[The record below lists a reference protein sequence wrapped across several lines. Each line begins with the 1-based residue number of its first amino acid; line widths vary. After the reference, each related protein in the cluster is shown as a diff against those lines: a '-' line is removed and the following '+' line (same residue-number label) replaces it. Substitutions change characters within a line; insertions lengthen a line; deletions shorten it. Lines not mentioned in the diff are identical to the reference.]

1 MNKIKE
7 TLHEKRKATEDKKRK
22 ADAWVQDVILAKK
35 GDDEAYIRMIERC
48 KQSMYKVAR
57 SYLKNE
63 EDIADVLQES
73 ILKCYQ
79 SLTRLQKPHFF
90 KTWLIR
96 IVINECNDL
105 LRKKKRECQMEE
117 EEMPFMGQKEQGYS
131 NVEFEDLMQC
141 IPEKYRTILVLYY
154 AEGYNSREIAMMLG
168 MRSATVRTRLVRGR
182 TLLKIYL
189 GDK

>member
-1 MNKIKE
+1 ME
-7 TLHEKRKATEDKKRK
+7 EKRKATEDKKRK

-131 NVEFEDLMQC
+131 NVEFEDLMRC

>member
-1 MNKIKE
+1 ME
-7 TLHEKRKATEDKKRK
+7 EKRKATEDKKRK

-105 LRKKKRECQMEE
+105 LRKKKESAKWRKRKCRLWD
-117 EEMPFMGQKEQGYS
+117 KRS
-131 NVEFEDLMQC
+131 KD
-141 IPEKYRTILVLYY
+141 
-154 AEGYNSREIAMMLG
+154 IAMWN
-168 MRSATVRTRLVRGR
+168 
-182 TLLKIYL
+182 LKI
-189 GDK
+189 

>member
-1 MNKIKE
+1 M
-7 TLHEKRKATEDKKRK
+7 
-22 ADAWVQDVILAKK
+22 
-35 GDDEAYIRMIERC
+35 
-48 KQSMYKVAR
+48 
-57 SYLKNE
+57 KNE

-117 EEMPFMGQKEQGYS
+117 EEMSFMGQKEQGYS

-141 IPEKYRTILVLYY
+141 IPEKYRMQRDIIQ
-154 AEGYNSREIAMMLG
+154 GKSQ
-168 MRSATVRTRLVRGR
+168 
-182 TLLKIYL
+182 
-189 GDK
+189 

>member
-1 MNKIKE
+1 
-7 TLHEKRKATEDKKRK
+7 
-22 ADAWVQDVILAKK
+22 
-35 GDDEAYIRMIERC
+35 
-48 KQSMYKVAR
+48 
-57 SYLKNE
+57 
-63 EDIADVLQES
+63 
-73 ILKCYQ
+73 
-79 SLTRLQKPHFF
+79 
-90 KTWLIR
+90 
-96 IVINECNDL
+96 
-105 LRKKKRECQMEE
+105 MEE
-117 EEMPFMGQKEQGYS
+117 EEMSFMGQKEQGYS

>member
-1 MNKIKE
+1 ME
-7 TLHEKRKATEDKKRK
+7 EKRKATEDKKRK

-117 EEMPFMGQKEQGYS
+117 EEMSFMGQKEQGYS
-131 NVEFEDLMQC
+131 NVEFED
-141 IPEKYRTILVLYY
+141 RTILVLYY

-182 TLLKIYL
+182 TLLKTYL